1 MSHEA
6 DGRRPGGWLRA
17 ATGRYHPQFWLIL
30 AAGLISSIGGS
41 MVWPFLTIYVRQRLG
56 VPLTDVALLL
66 TANSL
71 AGLAATSLAGP
82 AVDRFG
88 RKWLMVAGLT
98 AGGVSMVAMA
108 FSDSFLA
115 ILATITIGGLFG
127 PLQGV
132 GGSAMVADLV
142 PEDRRADAYAL
153 LRTAHNLGVAIGPS
167 IGGFLAAASYQ
178 IAFGVAAT
186 TSIIAAALL
195 AVKARETMPRRPT
208 AAQAGDAGGTAT
220 GPSDDAGYGPV
231 LADRPFLAFVGVLT
245 LTCMV
250 AAIMMVLLPVYAKEG
265 FGVPESQYGFIMATN
280 AAMVVLFQYVTTRI
294 SARFAPLAVMA
305 VGAMMYGLGA
315 GSVALGNGFL
325 PFLGSMA
332 VLTVGELLIS
342 PTSTTLAARLAP
354 ANMRGRYMGVMSLA
368 WGAGF
373 GLGPVAAGM
382 LNDRVAPVAMWQFT
396 LWLGLASAA
405 GFVALGRARSVGSRL
420 GNGRSHGSSNEGGQ
434 P

>member
-1 MSHEA
+1 M
-6 DGRRPGGWLRA
+6 GVIRA
-17 ATGRYHPQFWLIL
+17 TVSRYHRQFWLIP
-30 AAGLISSIGGS
+30 AAGLISAIGGS

-71 AGLAATSLAGP
+71 AGIAATSLAGP
-82 AVDRFG
+82 AADRFG
-88 RKWLMVAGLT
+88 RKWLMVAGLV
-98 AGGVSMVAMA
+98 AGGVTMVALA
-108 FSDSFLA
+108 LSDSFLA
-115 ILATITIGGLFG
+115 ILITITVGGLFG

-153 LRTAHNLGVAIGPS
+153 VRTANNLGVAIGPS
-167 IGGFLAAASYQ
+167 IGGFLAAASYM
-178 IAFGVAAT
+178 IVFGVAAT
-186 TSIIAAALL
+186 TSIVAAVLL
-195 AVKARETMPRRPT
+195 AIKARETMPQRRVE
-208 AAQAGDAGGTAT
+208 AGAPPAR
-220 GPSDDAGYGPV
+220 SEDAGYGPV
-231 LADRPFLAFVGVLT
+231 FADRPFLAFVVVLT

-280 AAMVVLFQYVTTRI
+280 AMMVVLFQYIVTRVSTQYK
-294 SARFAPLAVMA
+294 PLAVMA
-305 VGAMMYGLGA
+305 AGAIMYGVGA

-354 ANMRGRYMGVMSLA
+354 AQARGRYMSVMSLA

-373 GLGPVAAGM
+373 GLGPVVAGM
-382 LNDRVAPVAMWQFT
+382 LNDRVAPVAMWYFT
-396 LWLGLASAA
+396 LLLGLASAA
-405 GFVALGRARSVGSRL
+405 GFVALGRARSVAARL
-420 GNGRSHGSSNEGGQ
+420 GNDGAAAGTTQGGNL